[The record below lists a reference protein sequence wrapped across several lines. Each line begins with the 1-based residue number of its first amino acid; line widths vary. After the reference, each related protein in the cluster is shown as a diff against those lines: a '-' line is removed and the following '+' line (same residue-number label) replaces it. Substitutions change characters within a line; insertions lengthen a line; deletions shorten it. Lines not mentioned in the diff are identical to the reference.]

1 MNKLV
6 IKTKLAV
13 LAAFCFLAFGLWTTL
28 LVERS
33 SWHRSDG
40 KITALD
46 VQCAMRATKDDHVYT
61 KDISCDLVDVF
72 KLMHGDK
79 TWTVKEK
86 YNATV
91 AFAGIDGAPA
101 TTQMKLYAS
110 NGKPPAVGDTF
121 PVLQNPK
128 DLAEVIRPEGM
139 GSVFMTLA
147 AGVIGCAIVY
157 FVFGRRL
164 LKRKTTSPAREEPGQ
179 DTDRMKKADAMI
191 ASALAKRET
200 EARASAPAPLI
211 VRAGTR
217 QAQGFGRKR

>member
-6 IKTKLAV
+6 VKTKLAV
-13 LAAFCFLAFGLWTTL
+13 LAAFCFLAFGLWTML

-33 SWHRSDG
+33 GWHRSDG
-40 KITALD
+40 KITAID
-46 VQCAMRATKDDHVYT
+46 VQCAMRASKDDRVYT
-61 KDISCDLVDVF
+61 KDIPCELVDAF
-72 KLMHGDK
+72 KLLHADK
-79 TWTVKEK
+79 TWTAKEK

-101 TTQMKLYAS
+101 TAQMKLYAS
-110 NGKPPAVGDTF
+110 NGKAPAVGDTL

-128 DLAEVIRPEGM
+128 DLTEVIRPEGI

-147 AGVIGCAIVY
+147 AGAIGCAIVY

-164 LKRKTTSPAREEPGQ
+164 LKRKTIAPARDEPGQ
-179 DTDRMKKADAMI
+179 ATDRMKKADA
-191 ASALAKRET
+191 RT
-200 EARASAPAPLI
+200 SAPAPLI